1 MHAISRVSSRA
12 FKGPSAPQEKLIFI
26 KPEKA
31 RMTSSRH
38 HPRSH
43 SPRRPPAGP
52 RDPDQFFSPC
62 SPECAASA
70 ACDQVSRR
78 SCAHGAE
85 SLEGEEGRM
94 LFFGAMF
101 PIPSSHFKTFAHAE
115 LKWLSDACR
124 TIALRGT
131 DRKENERFGW
141 SRAHGAEHRG
151 IPERIPRTS
160 WHRHSSMPQKRLFSE
175 LNGALEGRALGF
187 LEELSTRASMG
198 PLEKPCGDH
207 RGAAAPRC

>member
-131 DRKENERFGW
+131 DRKENEHPRANSSHFLASSLLHAPKASLLRAQW
-141 SRAHGAEHRG
+141 SSGGTRTGLPRGTQYSCEH
-151 IPERIPRTS
+151 
-160 WHRHSSMPQKRLFSE
+160 
-175 LNGALEGRALGF
+175 
-187 LEELSTRASMG
+187 G
-198 PLEKPCGDH
+198 PLGEAV
-207 RGAAAPRC
+207 R